1 MQIEVFLFDDFTA
14 MDFIGPVEALQRLPE
29 TTVRY
34 VSLEGGLVK
43 NAQGLRIMTERAED
57 VHGDMLPSAK
67 EKNIMSEIK
76 GIEGIHEFLGK
87 AGTFFLATEDG
98 EQPKTRPLSFQML
111 ENGNLPPSL
120 FPSFLLH

>member
-43 NAQGLRIMTERAED
+43 NAQGLRIR
-57 VHGDMLPSAK
+57 SA
-67 EKNIMSEIK
+67 
-76 GIEGIHEFLGK
+76 
-87 AGTFFLATEDG
+87 
-98 EQPKTRPLSFQML
+98 TRTISTYQIRLRKKPIRQRPAMAIFTPMAMRFS
-111 ENGNLPPSL
+111 S
-120 FPSFLLH
+120 